1 MWKWN
6 QFFFRWLF
14 CIFLASSMLELI
26 MFSCNRPTFITYSK
40 EEPFHVRSKF
50 FVTNHPKKKKERRKK
65 ISARR
70 QTLKSWRA
78 NEFCAQANNSTTIMN
93 QQKRNMSQ
101 LWERKNELFPLY
113 HIHIK
118 MPEALE
124 ITVYS
129 AVVFFLM
136 SDGFYLISNSIS
148 FAARHYYVYF
158 ILSSF
163 LFDIFKIREFMG
175 RGSDCVIFS
184 LKWLKSIRMLTLFS
198 ISLKW
203 PQWLLFIYFFTKK

>member
-1 MWKWN
+1 
-6 QFFFRWLF
+6 
-14 CIFLASSMLELI
+14 
-26 MFSCNRPTFITYSK
+26 
-40 EEPFHVRSKF
+40 
-50 FVTNHPKKKKERRKK
+50 
-65 ISARR
+65 
-70 QTLKSWRA
+70 
-78 NEFCAQANNSTTIMN
+78 
-93 QQKRNMSQ
+93 
-101 LWERKNELFPLY
+101 
-113 HIHIK
+113 

-184 LKWLKSIRMLTLFS
+184 LK
-198 ISLKW
+198 
-203 PQWLLFIYFFTKK
+203 